1 MLLTP
6 GTGYFYCGSCLRDS
20 VLARTLRK
28 LGHDVVVVPLYLP
41 PVLEEPEDGEAVHMG
56 GINMYLQQKTR
67 LARHLPRW
75 LADLLDRPK
84 LLRWASRRGNLTQAA
99 DLGSMTVSMLQG
111 ECGRQADEVEKLVQW
126 AASTERPDVV
136 VLSNIML
143 CGIVRRLKQ
152 ELDRPVVATLQG
164 EAPFLDALP
173 EPFSTQAWQELT
185 ERASDIDAFV
195 PVSRSYGDLMA
206 GRLRIE
212 PERIRV
218 IHNGLDLA
226 DMLSEPEPLAGREPK
241 TIGFLAR
248 MCRDKG
254 LHTLVEAFI
263 LLKESGRFEDL
274 RLRIAGAML
283 SEDRAFV
290 KGLQAR
296 LRSRGWQGHSEFLP
310 NIDRAEKL
318 AFLAELSVLSV
329 PATYGESFGL
339 YLLEAMASG
348 VPVVQPRH
356 GAFPEILEATGGG
369 ILCEPDDA
377 DALAQAL
384 EELLLDESKSRE
396 LARQGRRS
404 VMEHYTAER
413 MAKEFEELV
422 VKITGRGVGE
432 TPQNHSRGT
441 R

>member
-1 MLLTP
+1 MRFMLLTP

-41 PVLEEPEDGEAVHMG
+41 PVLEEPEDGEVVHMG

-75 LADLLDRPK
+75 LTDLLDRPN
-84 LLRWASRRGNLTQAA
+84 LLRWASRRGSLTKAA

-111 ECGRQADEVEKLVQW
+111 ERGRQADEVEKLVQW
-126 AASTERPDVV
+126 AATTDRPDVI

-173 EPFSTQAWQELT
+173 EPFSAQAWQELT
-185 ERASDIDAFV
+185 ERAADIDAFV
-195 PVSRSYGDLMA
+195 PVSRSYGELMA

-218 IHNGLDLA
+218 VHNGLDLQ
-226 DMLSEPEPLAGREPK
+226 DLLSEPEPLAGRQPK
-241 TIGFLAR
+241 AIGFLAR
-248 MCRDKG
+248 MCREKG
-254 LHTLVEAFI
+254 LHTLVEAFL
-263 LLKESGRFEDL
+263 LLKESGRFEEL
-274 RLRIAGAML
+274 RLRIAGAVL
-283 SEDRAFV
+283 VEDRAFV

-296 LRSRGWQGHSEFLP
+296 LRSRGWQAQTEFLP

-318 AFLAELSVLSV
+318 SFLSGLSVLSV

-384 EELLLDESKSRE
+384 EELLLDETRSEE

-413 MAKEFEELV
+413 MAGEFEELCMM
-422 VKITGRGVGE
+422 ITGTRDTARG
-432 TPQNHSRGT
+432 N
-441 R
+441 